1 MKPEAPAAPIDRV
14 WDVLGRIQDPEIPV
28 VSLVDLG
35 IIREVSVEGSAVT
48 VRMTPTFAGC
58 PALHAMRQ
66 AVVDDLGAAGFG
78 PVRVEIVFSP
88 PWSTD
93 QIAPAAREKLRSF
106 GLTPPR
112 VPAEAAFLHLQEPVE
127 CPRCA
132 SLETEL
138 RNAFGSTPCRTIH
151 YCRSC
156 QTPFEGFKP
165 L

>member
-1 MKPEAPAAPIDRV
+1 MSC
-14 WDVLGRIQDPEIPV
+14 RIEQVICRC
-28 VSLVDLG
+28 G
-35 IIREVSVEGSAVT
+35 CVE
-48 VRMTPTFAGC
+48 C
-58 PALHAMRQ
+58 
-66 AVVDDLGAAGFG
+66 
-78 PVRVEIVFSP
+78 
-88 PWSTD
+88 
-93 QIAPAAREKLRSF
+93 EKLRSF

-112 VPAEAAFLHLQEPVE
+112 VPAEAAFLHLQDPVE

>member
-1 MKPEAPAAPIDRV
+1 MSPDATVSAADRV
-14 WDVLGRIQDPEIPV
+14 WEVLRGIQDPEIPV

-35 IIREVSVEGSAVT
+35 IVREVAVDGSAVL

-78 PVRVEIVFSP
+78 PVRVEIVFDP

-93 QIAPAAREKLRSF
+93 QLTPAARDKLRAF
-106 GLTPPR
+106 GLTPPP
-112 VPAEAAFLHLQEPVE
+112 VPAEPAVLHVADPVE
-127 CPRCA
+127 CPRCG
-132 SLETEL
+132 SLDTEL
-138 RNAFGSTPCRTIH
+138 RNAFGPTPCRTIR
-151 YCRSC
+151 YCRGC
-156 QTPFEGFKP
+156 RTPFEGFKP